1 MICRGSSP
9 DEVWRVCWLWNRGKW
24 NNNSLTRVTFRLW
37 TTKTTTAT
45 TLPATHTNLWIATI
59 HSNEPA
65 LSVGATPAAT
75 ADLSYVCMIWYH
87 TICVYDMISYDMY
100 VWYIIRYV
108 CMIWYHTICVYD
120 MISYDMCIWYDIIR
134 YMYMIWYHT
143 ICVYDMISYVC
154 NEHTK
159 YLVPGIC
166 WYMYIWWKY
175 MIFYQVQTTVRFIML
190 PGTNAP
196 VPQQNRRSTWCYI
209 ASLFSEII

>member
-1 MICRGSSP
+1 MYVILYMRQHDMQRLKSGWGLACLLTLEQRKVEQQLSNSSY
-9 DEVWRVCWLWNRGKW
+9 LSAL
-24 NNNSLTRVTFRLW
+24 NNKNDNGNN
-37 TTKTTTAT
+37 
-45 TLPATHTNLWIATI
+45 ATHTNLWIATI

-65 LSVGATPAAT
+65 LSVGATPAAP

-143 ICVYDMISYVC
+143 IYVYDIISYDMC
-154 NEHTK
+154 
-159 YLVPGIC
+159 I
-166 WYMYIWWKY
+166 WYD
-175 MIFYQVQTTVRFIML
+175 
-190 PGTNAP
+190 
-196 VPQQNRRSTWCYI
+196 
-209 ASLFSEII
+209 IIRM